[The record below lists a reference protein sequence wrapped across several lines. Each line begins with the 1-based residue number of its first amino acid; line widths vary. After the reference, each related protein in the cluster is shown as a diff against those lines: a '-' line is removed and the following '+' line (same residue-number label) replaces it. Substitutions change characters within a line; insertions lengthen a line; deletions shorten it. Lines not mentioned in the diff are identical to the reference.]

1 MGGALI
7 ILGIIWLVYQ
17 IAKEKS
23 WETNAYDG
31 KELDVHQM
39 FVDTNVNMTLGKM
52 SKSDVK
58 RKYKSGGYAKK
69 EDK

>member
-1 MGGALI
+1 MDGALLV
-7 ILGIIWLVYQ
+7 LGIIWLVCQ

-23 WETNAYDG
+23 WDTNAYNG

-58 RKYKSGGYAKK
+58 RKYKNGGYSK
-69 EDK
+69 

>member
-1 MGGALI
+1 MSGLLI
-7 ILGIIWLVYQ
+7 VIGLIWLVYQ

-23 WETNAYDG
+23 WDTNAYDG

-39 FVDTNVNMTLGKM
+39 FIDTNVNMTLGKM
-52 SKSDVK
+52 SKGDVK

-69 EDK
+69 E